1 MTNSNSTTVEQNQIH
16 HNLNSL
22 GDVAPKAIPSAENNK
37 EPRPIVEYPHCID
50 MWTKDHV
57 KSFLLDKELN
67 ILLPAFE
74 GMNGRL
80 LHKVYDMCQTSQ
92 QAMFSSL
99 KEDVSRSQI
108 ITTLSL
114 KDYLTFLEEI
124 KVYVPY
130 TTNDRLNPTSAICNL
145 M

>member
-1 MTNSNSTTVEQNQIH
+1 
-16 HNLNSL
+16 
-22 GDVAPKAIPSAENNK
+22 
-37 EPRPIVEYPHCID
+37 
-50 MWTKDHV
+50 MWTQEHV
-57 KSFLLDKELN
+57 KSFLLDKELDS
-67 ILLPAFE
+67 LLSAFE

-80 LHKVYDMCQTSQ
+80 LHKAYSMCQANE

-99 KEDVSRSQI
+99 KEDVTRSSST
-108 ITTLSL
+108 TTLSL

-130 TTNDRLNPTSAICNL
+130 KTGDSLNPTSAICNL

>member
-1 MTNSNSTTVEQNQIH
+1 MISSSFN
-16 HNLNSL
+16 
-22 GDVAPKAIPSAENNK
+22 
-37 EPRPIVEYPHCID
+37 RREYPHCID
-50 MWTKDHV
+50 LWTQEHV
-57 KSFLLDKELN
+57 KSFLLDKELDV
-67 ILLPAFE
+67 LLLAFE

-80 LHKVYDMCQTSQ
+80 LHKAYSMCKANE

-99 KEDVSRSQI
+99 KEDVTRSQHT
-108 ITTLSL
+108 TTLSL

-130 TTNDRLNPTSAICNL
+130 KIGDPLNPTSAVCNL